1 VVRGHDSVTAVP
13 SSIPSHV
20 TVVGIGAEGWSGLP
34 PRPRALLEAAEVVV
48 GSTRQLGLLPDV
60 AGQERRA
67 WPSPMSYD
75 LLAGYQGREIVVVAS
90 GDPLLSGVATRLVEL
105 VGAERVDV
113 VPAVSSVVLARAR
126 MRWSAEE
133 TEVLTLV
140 GRPLERLVRLVS
152 PGRRLLVLSADDTTP
167 ARVAA
172 LLTDLGHGASRLTV
186 LGDLGDAGETRAEGT
201 AAAWSAVSPRLN
213 VLAIE
218 CDGPP
223 LGGWTPGLPDDAYLH
238 DGQLTKRDQRASALA
253 RLAPQPGQLLW
264 DVGAGAGSVG
274 IEWMRAH
281 PHCRTVAVEADP
293 ERAAR
298 ISHNAGRLGVPDLRV
313 VTGRSPEALTDLP
326 GPDACFIGGGA
337 SVEVLDLCRSRLR
350 SGGRLVA
357 HGVTLETERLLADA
371 HAAHGGELV
380 RLSVERAEPLGG
392 YRGWSPARAVV
403 QWSWEK
409 P

>member
-1 VVRGHDSVTAVP
+1 MPA
-13 SSIPSHV
+13 HV
-20 TVVGIGAEGWSGLP
+20 TVVGLGAEGWAGLG
-34 PRPRALLEAAEVVV
+34 PRSRALLDAAEVVV
-48 GSTRQLGLLPDV
+48 GSTRQLELLPAV
-60 AGQERRA
+60 QGQERRA
-67 WPSPMSYD
+67 WPSPMTYD
-75 LLAGYQGREIVVVAS
+75 LLGDYTGRGIAVVAS

-105 VGAERVDV
+105 VGADRVEV
-113 VPAVSSVVLARAR
+113 VPAVSSVALARAR

-133 TEVLTLV
+133 TDVLTLV
-140 GRPLERLVRLVS
+140 GRPLERLVRVVS
-152 PGRRLLVLSADDTTP
+152 PGRRVLVLSADDTTP

-186 LGDLGDAGETRAEGT
+186 LGDLGGAGETRAEGT

-213 VLAIE
+213 VLALE

-253 RLAPQPGQLLW
+253 RLAPQPGELLW
-264 DVGAGAGSVG
+264 DVGAGSGSVG

-281 PHCRTVAVEADP
+281 PDCRTVAVEADP
-293 ERAAR
+293 QRAAR
-298 ISHNAGRLGVPDLRV
+298 VADNARRLGVPDLRV
-313 VTGRSPEALTDLP
+313 VAGRSPEALAGLP
-326 GPDACFIGGGA
+326 DPDACFVGGGA
-337 SVEVLDLCRSRLR
+337 SAEVLELCRSRLS

-357 HGVTLETERLLADA
+357 HGVTLETERLLVDA
-371 HAAHGGELV
+371 HATHGGELV

-409 P
+409 A

>member
-1 VVRGHDSVTAVP
+1 MPAHA
-13 SSIPSHV
+13 
-20 TVVGIGAEGWSGLP
+20 TVVGIGADGWAGLGTTSQA
-34 PRPRALLEAAEVVV
+34 RLLEAEVVV
-48 GSTRQLGLLPDV
+48 GSRRQLDLLPGVD
-60 AGQERRA
+60 GQERRA
-67 WPSPMSYD
+67 WPTPMTYE
-75 LLAGYQGREIVVVAS
+75 LLGEYADREVIVVAS
-90 GDPLLSGVATRLVEL
+90 GDPLLSGVATRLVTL
-105 VGAERVDV
+105 MGADRVEV
-113 VPAVSSVVLARAR
+113 VPGVSSVALARAR

-140 GRPLERLVRLVS
+140 GRPLERLVRQVA
-152 PGRRLLVLSADDTTP
+152 PGRRVLVLSSDDSTP
-167 ARVAA
+167 GRVAG

-186 LGDLGDAGETRAEGT
+186 LGDLGGADETRADGI
-201 AAAWSAVSPRLN
+201 AADWSVTSPQLN

-218 CDGPP
+218 CHGPP

-264 DVGAGAGSVG
+264 DLGAGAGSVG

-281 PHCRTVAVEADP
+281 PDCRAVAVEADP

-298 ISHNAGRLGVPDLRV
+298 VAENARRLGVPDLRV
-313 VTGRSPEALTDLP
+313 VNGRSPEVLADLSD
-326 GPDACFIGGGA
+326 PDACFVGGGA
-337 SVEVLDLCRSRLR
+337 TAEVLDACRSRVPI
-350 SGGRLVA
+350 GGRLVV
-357 HGVTLETERLLADA
+357 HGVTLETERLLVDA
-371 HAAHGGELV
+371 QAAYGGELV
-380 RLSVERAEPLGG
+380 RLRVERAEPLGG